1 MKVALIIGH
10 SFEDKGAVNKTTG
23 IQEFDYNERL
33 VERIHKT
40 LSTLDNVESEI
51 VYRSTYSGLPTKVN
65 ATNADIAIE
74 FHANA
79 HNTLVSGTE
88 MLYWHTSKKGKQL
101 ANLFQYAALDA
112 LGLSNRGV
120 KAIDSARR
128 GGHLLQKTRMP
139 TIICEP
145 FFIDNDDDLHTAQ
158 QEFERLAE
166 RFVVA
171 ISEYASIHNDS
182 N

>member
-10 SFEDKGAVNKTTG
+10 SYEDKGAVNATTG

-33 VERIHKT
+33 VDRIHKI
-40 LSTLDNVESEI
+40 LSILENVESEV
-51 VYRSTYSGLPTKVN
+51 VYRNTYSGLPAKVN

-74 FHANA
+74 FHCNA
-79 HNTLVSGTE
+79 FNTQASGTE
-88 MLYWHTSKKGKQL
+88 MLYWHSSRKGSQL

-112 LGLSNRGV
+112 LSLRNRGV
-120 KAIDSARR
+120 KAIDGTSR
-128 GGHLLQKTRMP
+128 GGSLLKKTRMP

-171 ISEYASIHNDS
+171 ISEYASIHNV
-182 N
+182 